1 MLRRI
6 VTAIIVLFLAVSSN
20 AFSKTTRNEWLVKI
34 GNKTYTV
41 KDFWNWWEN
50 WKVDG
55 SKFPE
60 NPTPF
65 IDWMLMFE
73 NGTELGLY
81 KYPSYQKKIRQ
92 FVKVRSLLLLEGDT
106 LAPARKVTEKEVE
119 SYYRKNYIP
128 KFKLDIYFFKN
139 KETAQKARK
148 LIEEGERGEKLAQN
162 LGIKNKM
169 HFERKTD
176 WMRPFEIKNKKQRDL
191 ILNAEKGEIIGP
203 VQDGKMWLLIIVSD
217 KTTKENNLQE
227 ILKDAKQKL
236 IKIKEAEATAKLL
249 KQLRKKYPVWI
260 NKKLLKEINL
270 KNFPEAKKK
279 EVVLKVGNYA
289 LTAGGFM
296 KFLKKEVEWEK
307 HSRFGRVN
315 MEIAKRRVIDSII
328 NQTLV
333 GMEAL
338 NRHYEQKEPLK
349 PMFEFYCQNRII
361 KELENRIIRP
371 TIKISQKEIENY
383 YQQHKKQYKLPD
395 KITIRFLQTN
405 DRKLID
411 KLYKELKDGKDFKK
425 LTITIMGYDNVVTI
439 PYSHLLPE
447 SKKIIDNLKEG
458 EVSKPFKIK
467 DTYFMVQVLKLQKNR
482 YKPLSE
488 VKESIKNALYKQ
500 KFEEAR
506 QAYIRKL
513 YMNLLAKGQEIKV
526 NWDAWNSIVNNYK
539 HRNQYN
545 GTYAF
550 YLFLTSLVIIA
561 GIAYYKGRES
571 EG

>member
-1 MLRRI
+1 MFRRI
-6 VTAIIVLFLAVSSN
+6 IVAIMAFFTLTSTS
-20 AFSKTTRNEWLVKI
+20 FSKISQNEWLVKI
-34 GNKTYTV
+34 GNQTYTV

-65 IDWMLMFE
+65 IDWMLMFQ

-81 KYPSYQKKIRQ
+81 KLPSYQKKIRQ

-106 LAPARKVTEKEVE
+106 LAPARKVSDKEVME
-119 SYYRKNYIP
+119 YYKKNYIP
-128 KFKLDIYFFKN
+128 KFKLDIYFFKDK
-139 KETAQKARK
+139 KEAEKARK
-148 LIEEGERGEKLAQN
+148 LIEEGMTGAKLAQK
-162 LGIKNKM
+162 LGIKNQM

-176 WMRPFEIKNKKQRDL
+176 WMRPFEIKDINQRKL
-191 ILNAEKGEIIGP
+191 ILNTPKGGIIGP
-203 VQDGKMWLLIIVSD
+203 IQDGKMWIIIIVAD
-217 KTTKENNLQE
+217 KTTNEKNLQE
-227 ILKDAKQKL
+227 VLKDAKQKL
-236 IKIKEAEATAKLL
+236 IKIKEAKATEAFL

-260 NKKLLKEINL
+260 NEKLLKEINF
-270 KNFPEAKKK
+270 KNFPESKKK

-307 HSRFGRVN
+307 HSRFGKVN
-315 MEIAKRRVIDSII
+315 MDIAKKRVVDSII

-371 TIKISQKEIENY
+371 SIKISQEEIKDY
-383 YQQHKKQYKLPD
+383 YNRHKSEYRLPD

-405 DRKLID
+405 DKKLMD
-411 KLYKELKDGKDFKK
+411 KLYKEVKEGKDFKK
-425 LTITIMGYDNVVTI
+425 LTVTIMGYDNVVTI

-447 SKKIIDNLKEG
+447 SKKIIENLKEG
-458 EVSKPFKIK
+458 EVSQPFKIK
-467 DTYFMVQVLKLQKNR
+467 DTYFMVQVLKLQKDR

-488 VKESIKNALYKQ
+488 VENEIKEKLYKE
-500 KFEEAR
+500 KFEAAK

-513 YMNLLAKGQEIKV
+513 YMNLLSKGEEVKV
-526 NWDAWNSIVNNYK
+526 NWDVWNTIVNNYHNK
-539 HRNQYN
+539 NQYN

-550 YLFLTSLVIIA
+550 YLFLISLVIIA
-561 GIAYYKGRES
+561 AIAYYKGRES
-571 EG
+571 EK

>member
-1 MLRRI
+1 MFRRI
-6 VTAIIVLFLAVSSN
+6 IVAIMAFFSLTSTS
-20 AFSKTTRNEWLVKI
+20 FSKISQNEWLVKI
-34 GNKTYTV
+34 GNRTYTV

-55 SKFPE
+55 SKFPK

-65 IDWMLMFE
+65 IDWMLMFQ

-81 KYPSYQKKIRQ
+81 KLPSYQKKIRQ

-106 LAPARKVTEKEVE
+106 LAPARKVSDKEIME
-119 SYYRKNYIP
+119 YYKKNYIP
-128 KFKLDIYFFKN
+128 KFKLDIYFFKDKGEAN
-139 KETAQKARK
+139 KARK
-148 LIEEGERGEKLAQN
+148 FIEEGITGAKLAQK

-176 WMRPFEIKNKKQRDL
+176 WMRPFEIKDTNQRKL
-191 ILNAEKGEIIGP
+191 ILNTPKGGIIGP
-203 VQDGKMWLLIIVSD
+203 VQDGKMWIIIIVTD

-227 ILKDAKQKL
+227 VLKDAKQKL
-236 IKIKEAEATAKLL
+236 IKIKEAKATEAFL
-249 KQLRKKYPVWI
+249 KQLRNKYPVWI
-260 NKKLLKEINL
+260 NEKLLKEINF
-270 KNFPEAKKK
+270 KNFPESKKK

-307 HSRFGRVN
+307 HSRFGKVN
-315 MEIAKRRVIDSII
+315 MDIAKKRVADSII

-361 KELENRIIRP
+361 KELENRIIKP
-371 TIKISQKEIENY
+371 SIKISQEEIKDY
-383 YQQHKKQYKLPD
+383 YNKHKSEYRLPD

-405 DRKLID
+405 DKKLMD
-411 KLYKELKDGKDFKK
+411 KLYNEVKEGKDFKK

-439 PYSHLLPE
+439 PYNHLLPK
-447 SKKIIDNLKEG
+447 SKKIIENLKEG
-458 EVSKPFKIK
+458 EVSKPFKIR

-488 VKESIKNALYKQ
+488 VENKIKEKLYKE
-500 KFEEAR
+500 KFEAAR

-513 YMNLLAKGQEIKV
+513 YMNLLSKGQEVKV
-526 NWDAWNSIVNNYK
+526 NWDVWNTIVNNYHHK
-539 HRNQYN
+539 NQYN

-550 YLFLTSLVIIA
+550 YLFLISLVIIA
-561 GIAYYKGRES
+561 AIAYYKGRES
-571 EG
+571 GK